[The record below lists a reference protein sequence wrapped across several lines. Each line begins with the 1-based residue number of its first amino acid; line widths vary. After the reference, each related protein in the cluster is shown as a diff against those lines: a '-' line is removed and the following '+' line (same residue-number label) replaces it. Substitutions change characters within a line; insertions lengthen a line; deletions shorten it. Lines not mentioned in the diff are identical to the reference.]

1 MSCDAIVFTV
11 STNANVLLLE
21 IQLKLA
27 GTASGC
33 SPDSSLRM
41 LILKVENKIGK
52 IEIPGMKFDND

>member
-1 MSCDAIVFTV
+1 MICDAIVFTL

-27 GTASGC
+27 GTASGS